1 MSILMDYINKNA
13 EQKKLSSKEWLL
25 AVAKNASKCTLCSH
39 VGRFLHPSADVK
51 ILAEKDDGTDDRYV
65 DTAHVSFQPDITVS
79 SAAFMAT
86 PKFLLLELE
95 DGRTVW
101 EHFKQNTEKIRQ
113 EISELNMDYN
123 NLQKY
128 ILQVEENHCPEASDE
143 RIRQVYFPVGEE
155 EYHLLSVLPASSLM
169 METKRRIR
177 FMETNARNVH
187 NKEHESYGKGYK
199 QIFGLSEIGYGGTK
213 PQNISTL
220 NMMNGGRAY
229 LLPSMPPKIRKR
241 NLIPPKRDFFDSLRM
256 RSLSPLFHTLHH
268 FYKLDRNN
276 MDIRHGAREAETA
289 IIERVMEK
297 VFQLRALQSGWS
309 KENGFQL
316 PMEQK
321 IWLDDCYKGEE
332 RQEEERWLNE
342 ISSAFARW
350 ILNSYKNL
358 LKKEA
363 EDLGD
368 GEYKDLRCR
377 IRRILWET
385 KE

>member
-13 EQKKLSSKEWLL
+13 EQKKLSAKEWLL

-51 ILAEKDDGTDDRYV
+51 ILAKKDNGTDDRYV

-79 SAAFMAT
+79 SAAYL
-86 PKFLLLELE
+86 PISKLLLLELE
-95 DGRTVW
+95 DGCTVLQ
-101 EHFKQNTEKIRQ
+101 HFKQDTEEIRQ
-113 EISELNMDYN
+113 EISSLGVEYDTLREN
-123 NLQKY
+123 
-128 ILQVEENHCPEASDE
+128 ILQIEANHHPEASDE

-155 EYHLLSVLPASSLM
+155 GYHLLSVLPASSLM

-177 FMETNARNVH
+177 FIETNARNVH
-187 NKEHESYGKGYK
+187 NEKHESYGKGYK
-199 QIFGLSEIGYGGTK
+199 QLFGLSEIGYGGNK

-229 LLPSMPPKIRKR
+229 LLPSMPPKVLKR

-256 RSLSPLFHTLHH
+256 RALFPLFHTLHH
-268 FYKLDRNN
+268 FFKLDRNN
-276 MDIRHGAREAETA
+276 MDIRHGSRDAETA

-309 KENGFQL
+309 KERGFQL

-321 IWLDDCYKGEE
+321 IWLDDGYKEE
-332 RQEEERWLNE
+332 DRQEEELWLDK
-342 ISSAFARW
+342 IASAFARW
-350 ILNSYKNL
+350 MLNSYKNL

-363 EDLGD
+363 VDLGD
-368 GEYKDLRCR
+368 GEYKDLHRR
-377 IRRILWET
+377 ISRILWET